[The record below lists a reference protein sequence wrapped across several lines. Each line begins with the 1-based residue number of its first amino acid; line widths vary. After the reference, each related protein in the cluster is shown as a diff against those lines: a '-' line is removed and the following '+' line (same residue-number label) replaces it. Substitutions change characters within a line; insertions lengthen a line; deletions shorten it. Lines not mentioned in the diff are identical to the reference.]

1 MSSRIEELIKSM
13 PEPSE
18 DGMMP
23 QLTEAEMSNR
33 VEEEMKRMEEEHKR
47 KTGRYMPSHD
57 DVEDFLSKVE
67 NVHSKV
73 KDIIDGKVDLD
84 EFDKEEHR

>member
-1 MSSRIEELIKSM
+1 
-13 PEPSE
+13 
-18 DGMMP
+18 
-23 QLTEAEMSNR
+23 
-33 VEEEMKRMEEEHKR
+33 MKRMEEEHKR